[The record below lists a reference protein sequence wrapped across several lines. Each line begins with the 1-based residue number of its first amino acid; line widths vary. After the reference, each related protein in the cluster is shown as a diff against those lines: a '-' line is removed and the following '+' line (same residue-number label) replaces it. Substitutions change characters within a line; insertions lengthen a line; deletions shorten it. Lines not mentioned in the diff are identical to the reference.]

1 MEEKEIEKT
10 KRVNP
15 FLEQYK
21 TPHETVPFD
30 KIKLEDYEEAFLEGI
45 RRDDEQIEKTINNP
59 AEPTF
64 DNTIINV
71 DDDKDGYYDLLSR
84 VSTVF
89 FNLLSAETNDEM
101 DALAQKMQPIL
112 TKHANDV
119 RLNKK
124 LFERIKAVH
133 DNHRELPVE
142 VDSLKAT
149 MQDPTINHYKVI
161 GLAGDWAT
169 TSELGDFNVEFV
181 VPSKAKDLLAA
192 MFGNDAVSDLTKV
205 TLKTGDTD
213 LDATTGFTG
222 VALEPKKFKIQGT
235 IAIVDDNNALYR
247 QIRFSFRR
255 HIPTYYQ
262 IPQDLSMD

>member
-1 MEEKEIEKT
+1 MKKIEELKDIFVGPKT
-10 KRVNP
+10 LLYAKAITD
-15 FLEQYK
+15 LSK
-21 TPHETVPFD
+21 TTLD
-30 KIKLEDYEEAFLEGI
+30 ITA
-45 RRDDEQIEKTINNP
+45 
-59 AEPTF
+59 
-64 DNTIINV
+64 
-71 DDDKDGYYDLLSR
+71 DL
-84 VSTVF
+84 
-89 FNLLSAETNDEM
+89 
-101 DALAQKMQPIL
+101 
-112 TKHANDV
+112 
-119 RLNKK
+119 
-124 LFERIKAVH
+124 
-133 DNHRELPVE
+133 ELPVE

-235 IAIVDDNNALYR
+235 IAIVDDTKTNVMVITNIALYATL
-247 QIRFSFRR
+247 QWDDTGTKPVAFKFSGS
-255 HIPTYYQ
+255 IEGAGKKSIAWLTKAAA
-262 IPQDLSMD
+262 

>member
-1 MEEKEIEKT
+1 MKKIEELKDIFVGPKT
-10 KRVNP
+10 LLYAKAI
-15 FLEQYK
+15 
-21 TPHETVPFD
+21 T
-30 KIKLEDYEEAFLEGI
+30 
-45 RRDDEQIEKTINNP
+45 
-59 AEPTF
+59 
-64 DNTIINV
+64 
-71 DDDKDGYYDLLSR
+71 DLS
-84 VSTVF
+84 
-89 FNLLSAETNDEM
+89 
-101 DALAQKMQPIL
+101 
-112 TKHANDV
+112 
-119 RLNKK
+119 
-124 LFERIKAVH
+124 KATL
-133 DNHRELPVE
+133 DITADLELPVE

-235 IAIVDDNNALYR
+235 IAIVDDTKTNVMVITNIALYATL
-247 QIRFSFRR
+247 QWDDTGTKPVAFKFSGS
-255 HIPTYYQ
+255 IEGAGKKSIAWLTKAAGA
-262 IPQDLSMD
+262 

>member
-1 MEEKEIEKT
+1 MKKIEELKDIFVGPKT
-10 KRVNP
+10 LLYAKAITD
-15 FLEQYK
+15 LSK
-21 TPHETVPFD
+21 TTLD
-30 KIKLEDYEEAFLEGI
+30 ITA
-45 RRDDEQIEKTINNP
+45 
-59 AEPTF
+59 
-64 DNTIINV
+64 
-71 DDDKDGYYDLLSR
+71 DL
-84 VSTVF
+84 
-89 FNLLSAETNDEM
+89 
-101 DALAQKMQPIL
+101 
-112 TKHANDV
+112 
-119 RLNKK
+119 
-124 LFERIKAVH
+124 
-133 DNHRELPVE
+133 ELPVE

-235 IAIVDDNNALYR
+235 IAIVDDTKTNVMVITNLALYATL
-247 QIRFSFRR
+247 QWDETGTKPVAFKFSGS
-255 HIPTYYQ
+255 IEGAGKKSIAWLTKAAGA
-262 IPQDLSMD
+262 

>member
-1 MEEKEIEKT
+1 MAMKKIEELKDIFVGPKT
-10 KRVNP
+10 LLYAKAI
-15 FLEQYK
+15 
-21 TPHETVPFD
+21 TD
-30 KIKLEDYEEAFLEGI
+30 
-45 RRDDEQIEKTINNP
+45 
-59 AEPTF
+59 
-64 DNTIINV
+64 
-71 DDDKDGYYDLLSR
+71 LSR
-84 VSTVF
+84 TT
-89 FNLLSAETNDEM
+89 LDITADL
-101 DALAQKMQPIL
+101 
-112 TKHANDV
+112 
-119 RLNKK
+119 
-124 LFERIKAVH
+124 
-133 DNHRELPVE
+133 ELPVE

-235 IAIVDDNNALYR
+235 IAIVDDTKTNVMVITNIALYATL
-247 QIRFSFRR
+247 QWDETSTKPVAFKFSGS
-255 HIPTYYQ
+255 IEGAGKKS
-262 IPQDLSMD
+262 IAWLSKAAA